1 MTAMQVTFYYD
12 YGSPASYLAWTQLP
26 ALCAR
31 HGAELDC
38 RPILIGGLFKITGNR
53 SPVTVEAKGEWFFK
67 DMARFAERYGV
78 TFRKN
83 PHFIINSLPLMRGA
97 LWAKAEGR
105 LEDYDRTMFEAC
117 WVEGRD
123 LNDPDV
129 IMATL
134 RAGGFDAEAIASA
147 IQTDSIKKRL
157 IEVTQEAAD
166 QGIFGVP
173 SMIVAGELHF
183 GQDRLDWVEDAL
195 TRSQPAA

>member
-1 MTAMQVTFYYD
+1 MQVIFYYD

-26 ALCAR
+26 AICAR
-31 HGAELDC
+31 HGALLDH

-53 SPVTVEAKGEWFFK
+53 SPVTVEAKGTWFFE
-67 DMARFAERYGV
+67 DMARFADRYGV
-78 TFRKN
+78 RFEKN

-97 LWAKAEGR
+97 LWAEGEGR
-105 LEDYDRTMFEAC
+105 LEGYNRTMFEAC

-123 LNDPDV
+123 LNDPAV

-134 RAGGFDAEAIASA
+134 RDGGFDAEAVAAA

-195 TRSQPAA
+195 RRAQPAA

>member
-1 MTAMQVTFYYD
+1 MRVSFYYD

-31 HGAELDC
+31 HGAEIDY

-53 SPVTVEAKGEWFFK
+53 SPVVVEAKGEWFFK
-67 DMARFAERYGV
+67 DMERFAERYGV
-78 TFRKN
+78 PFKKN
-83 PHFIINSLPLMRGA
+83 PFFIINSLPLMRGA
-97 LWAKAEGR
+97 LWAEEEGR
-105 LEDYDRTMFEAC
+105 IEDHNELMFKAC

-134 RAGGFDAEAIASA
+134 RKGGFDADAAVAATQSSE
-147 IQTDSIKKRL
+147 IKKRL
-157 IEVTQEAAD
+157 IEVTQDAVD

-173 SMIVAGELHF
+173 SMIVSGELHF
-183 GQDRLDWVEDAL
+183 GQDRLDWVEAAL
-195 TRSQPAA
+195 QRSLAGADDS